1 MSRVSVRALIPILL
15 LAPFAAAQAPTAA
28 DPAYVGWLEE
38 RSLLTQARKQALAL
52 SGRGEQWRF
61 RYGDPQPR
69 AAVRRASVWLL
80 DYAGSVIPEPGKSVV
95 ATWADPNRWHLLRE
109 VGIDLLN
116 TGPVERSGGV
126 AGRDYT
132 PSTDGG
138 FDPITG
144 EIDPQLGTGDE
155 FRRLVTIAR
164 EHGGL
169 IGGSLVPLHT
179 GTGPDFRLATMAYRD
194 YPGMYTI
201 VEIRR
206 DHWPLLPKVDG
217 PWATELVPPDTAKAL
232 SEKGYIPGPI
242 HSNDAAPEA
251 KQWSG
256 WSATGEVPGVDG
268 KVRRWVYLHAFK
280 PSQPTLDW
288 LDPSFAAQRAVGGEA
303 VHLVHDLGLAVVRF
317 DAVPFLGI
325 EQQPGKDEARMFKH
339 PLSVASTNMLAMFV
353 RKLGGFSFHE
363 LNVPLTDLKTF
374 TRFGPDL
381 SYDFTT
387 RAQVLNAALT
397 GDAGPLRLA
406 FRMMHDAG
414 VDPGT
419 MVHDLQNH
427 DEITYQLTEL
437 DEPKDAKVEV
447 NGETVTRKQLK
458 ERLLK
463 EMREKAAGEAAPLN
477 RLYRPEKDGVA
488 TTFAAFVAAGL
499 GVRDPA
505 HATADEREQI
515 KQAHLLLAAANALQ
529 PGVFSLSAWDL
540 VGALPVPEDAVKDR
554 VKGGDYRWVNR
565 GGVDLT
571 GANAAAD
578 KSVWG
583 LPRAA
588 CLYGPLPDQ
597 LREPRSFASRLR
609 GLLAARRAYRVA
621 EGELVAVPEPKDRA
635 VCLLVLRLPDRP
647 LAVTAL
653 NFGRG
658 PAAEDL
664 DLSHLPGVD
673 AGQLRGQTVRDIL
686 AGADLG
692 PVPDSGRLSIRLD
705 ALSGTTLVI
714 GDPAPR

>member
-1 MSRVSVRALIPILL
+1 MSRVPVRALLLALL
-15 LAPFAAAQAPTAA
+15 LSPFAIAQAPNPA
-28 DPAYVGWLEE
+28 DPALVRWLEE
-38 RSLLTQARKQALAL
+38 RSLLTQARKQAITL
-52 SGRGEQWRF
+52 SGRSEQWRF

-80 DYAGSVIPEPGKSVV
+80 DYAGSVIPAPDKSVV
-95 ATWADPNRWHLLRE
+95 ATWADPERWHLLRE
-109 VGIDLLN
+109 LGIELLH

-126 AGRDYT
+126 AGREFT

-144 EIDPQLGTGDE
+144 EIEPQLGTEDE
-155 FRRLVTIAR
+155 FRRLVRVAG

-169 IGGSLVPLHT
+169 VGGSLVPLHT

-201 VEIRR
+201 VEVRR

-217 PWATELVPPDTAKAL
+217 PWATALVPTDAARGL

-242 HSNDAAPEA
+242 HSNDAAPQA
-251 KQWSG
+251 KEWSG

-303 VHLVHDLGLAVVRF
+303 VHLVHDLGLAVVRL

-325 EQQPGKDEARMFKH
+325 EQQPGKGEARMFKH
-339 PLSVASTNMLAMFV
+339 PLSVVGTNTLAMLV
-353 RKLGGFSFHE
+353 RKLGGFTFHE
-363 LNVPLTDLKTF
+363 LNVPLTDLKTY

-387 RAQVLNAALT
+387 RAQVLHAALT

-406 FRMMHDAG
+406 FRMLHDAG

-437 DEPKDAKVEV
+437 DEPKDAKVTV
-447 NGETVTRKQLK
+447 NGETVTRKQLR
-458 ERLLK
+458 ERMLK
-463 EMREKAAGEAAPLN
+463 EMREKAAGDAAPLN

-488 TTFAAFVAAGL
+488 TTFAGFVAAGL
-499 GVRDPA
+499 GVRDPI
-505 HATADEREQI
+505 HATPEQREQI
-515 KQAHLLLAAANALQ
+515 KQAHLLLATANALQ

-540 VGALPVPEDAVKDR
+540 VGALPIPEEAVKDQ
-554 VKGGDYRWVNR
+554 VKDGDYRWVNR

-583 LPRAA
+583 LPRAP

-597 LREPRSFASRLR
+597 LKDPASFASRLR
-609 GLLAARRAYRVA
+609 RVLAVRRRYRVA
-621 EGELVAVPEPKDRA
+621 EGELVAVPEPNDRG
-635 VCLLVLRLPDRP
+635 VGLLVLRLPGHP

-653 NFGRG
+653 NFGRR
-658 PAAEDL
+658 PVTEDL
-664 DLSHLPGVD
+664 DLSRIEGVD
-673 AGQLRGQTVRDIL
+673 IAQLRGRPVTDIV
-686 AGADLG
+686 AGQAAG
-692 PVPDSGRLSIRLD
+692 SVPDSGRLTVRLG
-705 ALSGTTLVI
+705 ALSVTTLVI
-714 GDPAPR
+714 GDPAP